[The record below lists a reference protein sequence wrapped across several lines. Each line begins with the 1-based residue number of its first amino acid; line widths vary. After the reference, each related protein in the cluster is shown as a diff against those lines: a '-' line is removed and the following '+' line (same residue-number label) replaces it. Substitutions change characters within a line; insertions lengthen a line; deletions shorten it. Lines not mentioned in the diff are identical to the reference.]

1 MAVTTFSAASAT
13 TSATGCLLGKNE
25 KEIVRNRRNIT
36 FEWLDKSFFFF
47 SLFFFFLLFS
57 REERVCE
64 YVFGG

>member
-13 TSATGCLLGKNE
+13 TPAANCLLGKNE
-25 KEIVRNRRNIT
+25 KERARDRRNIT
-36 FEWLDKSFFFF
+36 FEWLDKSFFL
-47 SLFFFFLLFS
+47 SFFFPLFR